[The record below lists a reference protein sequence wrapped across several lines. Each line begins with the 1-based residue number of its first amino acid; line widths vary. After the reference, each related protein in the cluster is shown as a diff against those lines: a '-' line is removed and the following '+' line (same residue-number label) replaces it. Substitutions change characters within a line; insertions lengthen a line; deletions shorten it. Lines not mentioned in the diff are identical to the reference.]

1 MDLQV
6 KSVLWILMKMT
17 AEIICANRLY
27 NKQRSN
33 GFTLLEVLIAITL
46 TGLVMGSLFAMQSQ
60 NKQLTFRS
68 ITALDRITEQRALIN
83 AAWIGLKQEQQKNYY
98 IENTQM
104 VAIPEDLESQ
114 QSYIKSFKFQLESLD
129 ITDSSHQVLFSTMRF
144 TKKQ

>member
-1 MDLQV
+1 
-6 KSVLWILMKMT
+6 MKT
-17 AEIICANRLY
+17 EIYY

-46 TGLVMGSLFAMQSQ
+46 TGLVMGILLAMQSQ

-68 ITALDRITEQRALIN
+68 LAALDRITEQRALIN

-98 IENTQM
+98 IENSKI
-104 VAIPEDLESQ
+104 VDIPETLENQ
-114 QSYIKSFKFQLESLD
+114 QGYIKSLKFQLQSLD

-144 TKKQ
+144 TKKK

>member
-1 MDLQV
+1 
-6 KSVLWILMKMT
+6 MKT
-17 AEIICANRLY
+17 ERYY

-68 ITALDRITEQRALIN
+68 VAALDRITEQRALIN

-98 IENTQM
+98 IENSKI
-104 VAIPEDLESQ
+104 VDIPETLENQ
-114 QSYIKSFKFQLESLD
+114 QGYIKSLKFQLQSLD

>member
-1 MDLQV
+1 M
-6 KSVLWILMKMT
+6 IMKT
-17 AEIICANRLY
+17 EIYY

-68 ITALDRITEQRALIN
+68 LAALDRITEQRALIN

-98 IENTQM
+98 IENSKI
-104 VAIPEDLESQ
+104 VDIPETLENQ
-114 QSYIKSFKFQLESLD
+114 QGYIKSLKFQLQSLD

-144 TKKQ
+144 TKKK